1 MQTLKVAIAGFGGV
15 GRATAELLLQRR
27 DRYRQVYGV
36 DVRLVAVCG
45 SRAGLAD
52 AFLALLA
59 LFPFF
64 IVATALATLL
74 GQTQSG
80 SLTVATRDS
89 GRSSPNRPV
98 TTG

>member
-15 GRATAELLLQRR
+15 GRTTANLLLQRR

-52 AFLALLA
+52 ANGLQANQLDDLLPG
-59 LFPFF
+59 LSGPDF
-64 IVATALATLL
+64 VAASGAEVLISTL
-74 GQTQSG
+74 
-80 SLTVATRDS
+80 R
-89 GRSSPNRPV
+89 
-98 TTG
+98 